1 MNDMQFR
8 HFEDFSFC
16 AFFSHAHGDDDAWG
30 QWITKFATEL
40 DRTLP
45 GRLRRSIKSL
55 PVHLSSLN
63 GPMKGELSRELMANV
78 DRSFV
83 MVLFVHDGYLES
95 DWCLRELEYF
105 KTLFGDDGFRERL
118 FVIAM
123 SKPAVE
129 KLFAG
134 GDWQRVCPFPDQM
147 WLPFFDAAKPGRPMA
162 IHGSDM
168 YTKEVLIAPEFWT
181 KFVDVRE
188 NLVTMI
194 YEHVERERFF
204 PTFPSNAP
212 AARGVQPED
221 EGLVRVYIEG
231 DKEHQRYWDP
241 LGQHVLT
248 SWGQVVAAMTLV
260 PQLYLRPT
268 GLPMDQLAQRPW
280 LDDADGVVL
289 LWDDKHPDSL
299 AAQISMVEPK
309 LSGPNF
315 APGLVAYIMAH
326 ASDTGVAESIG
337 NWRVLRFAPQPDGGV
352 KVLPDDAPLLNT
364 FLISVLEHK
373 RQRNLAAKPGGADAG
388 ATGAAAGATV

>member
-1 MNDMQFR
+1 MNDMQHR
-8 HFEDFSFC
+8 HFEDFGFC

-45 GRLRRSIKSL
+45 GRLRRSIKAL

-63 GPMKGELSRELMANV
+63 GPMKGQLSRELIANV

-129 KLFAG
+129 ALVTG
-134 GDWQRVCPFPDQM
+134 SDWQRVCPFPDQM
-147 WLPFFDAAKPGRPMA
+147 WLPFFDPGKPSRPMA

-188 NLVTMI
+188 NLVSMI
-194 YEHVERERFF
+194 YDHVERERFF
-204 PTFPSNAP
+204 PTFPSNTP
-212 AARGVQPED
+212 AAREVQQPED

-248 SWGQVVAAMTLV
+248 SWSQVIAGMTLV
-260 PQLYLRPT
+260 PNLYLRPT
-268 GLPMDQLAQRPW
+268 GLPMEQLAQRPW

-315 APGLVAYIMAH
+315 APGLVAYIMAD
-326 ASDTGVAESIG
+326 AGDTGVAESIG

-352 KVLPDDAPLLNT
+352 KVLPEDAPLLNT
-364 FLISVLEHK
+364 FLVSVLEHK
-373 RQRNLAAKPGGADAG
+373 RQRNLAAKASI
-388 ATGAAAGATV
+388 AAAGVTV